1 MSLAAVPS
9 IDQLQ
14 ELALP
19 PPATDYWPQTWGWLV
34 LALVL
39 LALLAAWGIWRYLRW
54 RRDRYR
60 REALALLDALSAAL
74 DDPQRRLGALRELP
88 QLLKRVA
95 LSLPG
100 GEAAARLGG
109 EQWQAFLQRR
119 SATPL
124 PADLA
129 QRLALLAYAP
139 AERVQAMADA
149 DVRALLAACRQWI
162 EAHASEARH
171 VAV

>member
-1 MSLAAVPS
+1 MSTAAVPR
-9 IDQLQ
+9 IDQLR

-19 PPATDYWPQTWGWLV
+19 VPAASYWPQTWGWLA

-39 LALLAAWGIWRYLRW
+39 LALLAAWCVWRYLRW

-60 REALALLDALSAAL
+60 REALARLDELVQALGA
-74 DDPQRRLGALRELP
+74 PQSRLAALRELP

-95 LSLPG
+95 LSMPAG
-100 GEAAARLGG
+100 GAAAQLGG
-109 EQWQAFLQRR
+109 SQWQAFLERH
-119 SATPL
+119 ATAPL
-124 PADLA
+124 PKDFA

-139 AERVQAMADA
+139 AERIAALADHE
-149 DVRALLAACRQWI
+149 VHALLDACRQWI
-162 EAHASEARH
+162 EAHR